1 VPEHTGA
8 ESLIR
13 TLIACGV
20 DTCFTNPGTSEMHF
34 VGALDRVE
42 EMRCVLALFEGVATG
57 AADGYARMSGRPAST
72 LLHLGPGLGNA
83 LANTHNARRA
93 FSPMVNI
100 VGEHATYHR
109 QYDPPLASDI
119 AAIAK
124 ANSQWIH
131 SCESAKHAARDAATA
146 VQQALT
152 PPGRITTLILPADSA
167 WNEGGPPEK
176 PLPVPARA
184 KVSQSKIEQAARAL
198 QSGGAALLLNG
209 PMLLG
214 EALENC
220 GKVAAATG
228 AELLAPTQISRIE
241 RGAGRV
247 GVDRVPYI
255 IDHALKRLAH
265 LKRLVLINA
274 TEPVAFFAYPNKP
287 SRLLPG
293 GCEVLTLATPAEDGA
308 DAVKRLVDALG
319 ATAAKP
325 RHEELLVPA
334 LPNGPFTLPAIATVI
349 AACLP
354 EDAIVVDESVT
365 SGRGLVP
372 ATKNARPHDW
382 ITNTGGSIGFAM
394 PVAIG
399 AAVACPGRK
408 VLCLEG
414 DGSGMYTLQSLW
426 TMARERLNIVTVIFA
441 NHTYEILKG
450 EYRNVGAGN
459 LGRRALDMLEIG
471 RPQLDWLALAKAQGV
486 PATRARNLD
495 ELASQLQQSFTQQ
508 GPQLI
513 EVVISQS

>member
-1 VPEHTGA
+1 MTGA

-42 EMRCVLALFEGVATG
+42 EMRCVLVLFEGVASG
-57 AADGYARMSGRPAST
+57 AADGYGRMTGRPAST

-93 FSPMVNI
+93 FTPMVNV

-109 QYDPPLASDI
+109 QYDPPLYSDI

-124 ANSQWIH
+124 ANSHWTRVA
-131 SCESAKHAARDAATA
+131 ESAKETASDASAAVA
-146 VQQALT
+146 QALT
-152 PPGRITTLILPADSA
+152 APGRISTLILPADSA
-167 WNEGGPPEK
+167 WSEGGAVAAPQ
-176 PLPVPARA
+176 PVPARRTVDEA
-184 KVSQSKIEQAARAL
+184 RIQAAARL
-198 QSGGAALLLNG
+198 LREPGAALLLNG

-220 GKVAAATG
+220 GRVSAATG
-228 AELLAPTQISRIE
+228 AELLAPTQIPRVE

-247 GVDRVPYI
+247 NVDRVPYI
-255 IDHALKRLAH
+255 IEAALKRLAH
-265 LKRLVLINA
+265 LKRLVMVNA
-274 TEPVAFFAYPNKP
+274 TEPVAFFAYPGKP
-287 SRLLPG
+287 GKLLPE
-293 GCEVLTLATPAEDGA
+293 GCEVLSLAAPDEDGA
-308 DAVKRLVDALG
+308 DAIRRLAQALG
-319 ATAAKP
+319 AANAAP
-325 RHEELLVPA
+325 RSQPLELPR
-334 LPNGPFTLPAIATVI
+334 LPSGAFTFPGIATVV

-354 EDAIVVDESVT
+354 EHAIVVDESVS

-372 ATKNARPHDW
+372 ATKTARPHDW

-399 AAVACPGRK
+399 AAVAAPGRK
-408 VLCLEG
+408 VICLEG
-414 DGSGMYTLQSLW
+414 DGSGMYTVQSLW
-426 TMARERLNIVTVIFA
+426 TMAREQLDIVTLVFA

-459 LGRRALDMLEIG
+459 LGKRALDMLEIG
-471 RPQLDWLALAKAQGV
+471 RPNLDWVALSKAQGV
-486 PATRARNLD
+486 PATRATHLE
-495 ELASQLQQSFTQQ
+495 ELAAQLQRAVREP

-513 EVVISQS
+513 EVALQPAG

>member
-1 VPEHTGA
+1 MTGA

-57 AADGYARMSGRPAST
+57 AADGYARMSGKPAST

-131 SCESAKHAARDAATA
+131 SCESAKDTARDAATA

-152 PPGRITTLILPADSA
+152 PPGRICTLILPADSA
-167 WNEGGPPEK
+167 WNEGSAPEK
-176 PLPVPARA
+176 PLPIPARS
-184 KVSQSKIEQAARAL
+184 KVSASKIEEAARAL
-198 QSGGAALLLNG
+198 RSGGAALLLNG

-228 AELLAPTQISRIE
+228 AGLLAPTQISRIE

-265 LKRLVLINA
+265 LKRLVLVNA
-274 TEPVAFFAYPNKP
+274 PEPVAFFAYPNKP
-287 SRLLPG
+287 SRLLPE
-293 GCEVLTLATPAEDGA
+293 GCEVLTLATAEEDGA
-308 DAVKRLVDALG
+308 DAIRRLADALDAG
-319 ATAAKP
+319 NARP
-325 RHEELLVPA
+325 RHEELIVPA
-334 LPNGPFTLPAIATVI
+334 LPTGAFTLPDIATVI

-354 EDAIVVDESVT
+354 ENAIVVDESVT

-426 TMARERLNIVTVIFA
+426 TMAREQLNIVTVVFA

-450 EYRNVGAGN
+450 EYRNVGAGH
-459 LGRRALDMLEIG
+459 LGKRALDMLEIG

-486 PATRARNLD
+486 PATRARNLG
-495 ELASQLQQSFTQQ
+495 ELAVQLQQSFSQQ